1 MFIEFASKLHQ
12 TRAQVALLFSWELA
26 ERVSAAFQEADL
38 PLMKKLM
45 VSTTRPGRVPS
56 DLRRAME
63 RCTVGG

>member
-45 VSTTRPGRVPS
+45 VSTTRPG
-56 DLRRAME
+56 
-63 RCTVGG
+63 